1 MNRAVAAA
9 KRLEVLADSTQQD
22 EEMINHISD

>member
-1 MNRAVAAA
+1 MTRSVMAA